1 MREEVVDA
9 LERVEEGRAHD
20 VPDGLEGGRGDGAR
34 VRHDKK
40 EIVQW
45 MPWEERWSRGWEV
58 GGEDIY
64 ADIVRLWGARDP
76 CPMTQFG
83 WCAWRGA

>member
-1 MREEVVDA
+1 MDA
-9 LERVEEGRAHD
+9 VGGEG
-20 VPDGLEGGRGDGAR
+20 
-34 VRHDKK
+34 
-40 EIVQW
+40 
-45 MPWEERWSRGWEV
+45 SRGWEV

-83 WCAWRGA
+83 W